1 MGVETQ
7 TQTQTM
13 TPSTRIRPSTKR
25 NARDLRR
32 NLTDAERAL
41 WRHLRQRQVA
51 GLKFRR
57 QHPVGRYILDF
68 VCLEARL
75 VIELDGGQHAERQG
89 EDQVRTAWLE
99 ARGYRVMRFWNTE
112 VLGNPEGVWEVI
124 LRAAAGSTVQPP
136 S

>member
-7 TQTQTM
+7 TMTQ
-13 TPSTRIRPSTKR
+13 STRIRPSTNR

-57 QHPVGRYILDF
+57 QHPIGHYILDF

-75 VIELDGGQHAERQG
+75 VIELDGGQHADRQG
-89 EDQVRTAWLE
+89 EDHERTAWLE
-99 ARGYRVMRFWNTE
+99 ARGYRVLRFWNTD
-112 VLGNPEGVWEVI
+112 VLGNPEGLLELI
-124 LRAAAGSTVQPP
+124 LRAVAGSGVQPP

>member
-1 MGVETQ
+1 MTQ
-7 TQTQTM
+7 
-13 TPSTRIRPSTKR
+13 SARIRPSSNR

-41 WRHLRQRQVA
+41 WRHLRQRQIA

-57 QHPVGRYILDF
+57 QHPIGRYILDF

-75 VIELDGGQHAERQG
+75 VIELDGGQHAHRQG
-89 EDQVRTAWLE
+89 ADQERTAWLE
-99 ARGYRVMRFWNTE
+99 ARGYRVLRFWNTE
-112 VLGNPEGVWEVI
+112 VFENPEGVMEAI
-124 LRAAAGSTVQPP
+124 LQATAGAAVQPP